1 VNRKITSSISWIL
14 DNLMPPILRDSR
26 ILMSMLMHPLFR
38 EKTKH
43 FLTFKDDIS
52 ISDEEQ
58 LLKYYELLGDV
69 HIKRVTDLNQ
79 KCVNYIVDN
88 VIGERILDIA
98 CGTGYLA
105 KKIALLNS
113 DKNIVG
119 IDFNLSTKIDGK
131 INNLELKKGSILN
144 IAYEDKYFDT
154 VICAHTLEHLYD
166 PQNALYEL
174 RRVTKKRLIIILPKQ
189 REYKFTYDLHLH
201 FYPYKYTLFSRLGID
216 KDALV
221 LIMSNDYLIVENY
234 S

>member
-1 VNRKITSSISWIL
+1 MNRKITSSISWIL

>member
-1 VNRKITSSISWIL
+1 
-14 DNLMPPILRDSR
+14 MPPILRDSR